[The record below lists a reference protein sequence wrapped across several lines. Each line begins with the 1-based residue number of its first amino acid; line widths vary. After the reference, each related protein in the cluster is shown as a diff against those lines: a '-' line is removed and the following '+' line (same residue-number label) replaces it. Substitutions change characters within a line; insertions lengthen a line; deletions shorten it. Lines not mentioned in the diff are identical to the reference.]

1 MITAVDLSGGESGTL
16 GSISLGSLRWSPASQ
31 QSFLPLRN
39 KLIKRGP
46 EARNFFVRV
55 FYGSNYFEVFGKLN
69 VVDFQKKIRMD

>member
-39 KLIKRGP
+39 KLIKGGP
-46 EARNFFVRV
+46 GAGIFFFRV
-55 FYGSNYFEVFGKLN
+55 FYASNYYEVFCKLN
-69 VVDFQKKIRMD
+69 VVDFEKK